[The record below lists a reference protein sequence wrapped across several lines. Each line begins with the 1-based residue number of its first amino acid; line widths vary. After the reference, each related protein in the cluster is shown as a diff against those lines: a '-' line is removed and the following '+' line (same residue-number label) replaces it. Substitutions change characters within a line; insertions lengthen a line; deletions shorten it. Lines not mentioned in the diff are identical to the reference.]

1 MDQQA
6 ELAVKINAAVVLVL
20 KTHKEQ
26 ISALWALKFVKG
38 DEAMMLTSSRVG
50 MIFRRI
56 FPIVSMLA
64 FTLRILSGTIL
75 VNKK

>member
-6 ELAVKINAAVVLVL
+6 KLAVKINAAVMLIL
-20 KTHKEQ
+20 ETHKEQ
-26 ISALWALKFVKG
+26 ISGPSALKSTK
-38 DEAMMLTSSRVG
+38 DEKAVELTSSRVG
-50 MIFRRI
+50 MILRRI
-56 FPIVSMLA
+56 FPMVSMLA

>member
-1 MDQQA
+1 MDEQA
-6 ELAVKINAAVVLVL
+6 KLTVKINAAVMLIL

-26 ISALWALKFVKG
+26 ISRLWALKSIK
-38 DEAMMLTSSRVG
+38 DEEAMVLTSSSVG

-56 FPIVSMLA
+56 FPMVSMLA
-64 FTLRILSGTIL
+64 FTLRILAGTIL